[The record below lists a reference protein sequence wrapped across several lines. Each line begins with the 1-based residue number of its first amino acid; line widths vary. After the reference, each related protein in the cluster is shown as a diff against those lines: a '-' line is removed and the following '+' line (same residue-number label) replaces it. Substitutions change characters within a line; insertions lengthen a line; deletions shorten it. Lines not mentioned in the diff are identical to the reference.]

1 MMFRFGLLAATVSC
15 ALAFAPP
22 TALPARA
29 AAVAHGGARGRRTT
43 LNMGFFDNAFK
54 NEKFDEKPAGY
65 GSGGASAKKTVEVTV
80 MGQKRQAMAGMRLKD
95 VVRGSPIKFNCENGQ
110 CGTCE
115 SKVNGRVTRVC
126 VAKVPPGGCTV
137 TRK

>member
-1 MMFRFGLLAATVSC
+1 MMYRLALC
-15 ALAFAPP
+15 AAAAA
-22 TALPARA
+22 ALVPSAPARA
-29 AAVAHGGARGRRTT
+29 PLTIHR
-43 LNMGFFDNAFK
+43 GFFDNAFK